1 MVSVHDLISRK
12 DYAKA
17 LRVLSAEMKKSP
29 HDQRARL
36 KYGDVLIMAGRQK
49 EAVKVFLDLADHHT
63 KEGFT
68 AKAIAILK
76 RVEKIEPHRPDVK
89 GRLENLIHQKV
100 NAAPSVPSA
109 PAGGGGFEF
118 GFEEIDDAAPEI
130 SLGMEPLPAEVIPE
144 PVASDE
150 DDLAGIEIEPEPEPA
165 PAAKSFLQSPL
176 FEGFTADDEMMAVI
190 EGLNLATFEPGD
202 VIVAEGAPGDSMFIL
217 TEGLMKVYFEG
228 LDSER
233 GMARP
238 RPQGPLHDGQ
248 GAGGGR
254 VHRRGERHH
263 RQAAHGDD
271 HGGGGV
277 RAPRARQA
285 DSRPDHQQA
294 PAREGDPEGVPR
306 EARGGHGSGDHQEHQ
321 GLSRR

>member
-76 RVEKIEPHRPDVK
+76 RVEKIEPHCPDVK

-150 DDLAGIEIEPEPEPA
+150 DGLAGIEIEPEPEPA

-217 TEGLMKVYFEG
+217 TEGLMKVYVRDPKGHYMMVKELGEG
-228 LDSER
+228 EFIGEVSVITGKPRTATITAAAECELLELDKPTLDQIISKHPHVKEILKEFHEKR
-233 GMARP
+233 AA
-238 RPQGPLHDGQ
+238 DT
-248 GAGGGR
+248 
-254 VHRRGERHH
+254 V
-263 RQAAHGDD
+263 QAIIRSTKG
-271 HGGGGV
+271 
-277 RAPRARQA
+277 
-285 DSRPDHQQA
+285 
-294 PAREGDPEGVPR
+294 
-306 EARGGHGSGDHQEHQ
+306 
-321 GLSRR
+321 